1 MANSTFPA
9 KPKRVRR
16 DRKDEILEKATALFG
31 EYGFQGAT
39 LARIAEATGLTEPGV
54 LHYFPSKV
62 HLLQGVLEYHDRK
75 EVERYSGILQKEK
88 KSVSEILKLHEGV
101 LIEDQ
106 KTPGLIQLFVVLVGE
121 SVRSDHPSHDFFVER
136 YRRVREMYV
145 EQFLRMN
152 QPRFRRDVNPEELTT
167 LILAVV
173 DGLQIQWLLDPQKVD
188 VQAAF
193 ELFSKMVAGY
203 MSE

>member
-1 MANSTFPA
+1 MANSTSPA

-88 KSVSEILKLHEGV
+88 KSVFEILKLHQGV
-101 LIEDQ
+101 LIEEQ

-152 QPRFRRDVNPEELTT
+152 QPRFRRDVEPEKLAT

-173 DGLQIQWLLDPQKVD
+173 DGLQIQWLLNPQKVN
-188 VQAAF
+188 VQSAF

-203 MSE
+203 MET

>member
-1 MANSTFPA
+1 MAKSTSPA

>member
-1 MANSTFPA
+1 MAKSISPA

-75 EVERYSGILQKEK
+75 EVERYSGMLQKEK
-88 KSVSEILKLHEGV
+88 KSVFEILKLHEGV
-101 LIEDQ
+101 LIEEQ
-106 KTPGLIQLFVVLVGE
+106 KTPGLIQLFVVLVGKASE
-121 SVRSDHPSHDFFVER
+121 ATTPLMIFLWSV
-136 YRRVREMYV
+136 
-145 EQFLRMN
+145 
-152 QPRFRRDVNPEELTT
+152 T
-167 LILAVV
+167 
-173 DGLQIQWLLDPQKVD
+173 
-188 VQAAF
+188 AACARCMWSSF
-193 ELFSKMVAGY
+193 CA
-203 MSE
+203 

>member
-1 MANSTFPA
+1 MAKSTSPA

-75 EVERYSGILQKEK
+75 EVERYSGMLQKEK
-88 KSVSEILKLHEGV
+88 KSVFEILKLHEGV
-101 LIEDQ
+101 LIEEQ

>member
-1 MANSTFPA
+1 MANSTSPA

-75 EVERYSGILQKEK
+75 EVERYSGMLQKEK
-88 KSVSEILKLHEGV
+88 KSVFEILKLHEGV
-101 LIEDQ
+101 LIEEQ

-152 QPRFRRDVNPEELTT
+152 QPRFRRDVEPEKLAT

-188 VQAAF
+188 VPAAF

-203 MSE
+203 TNE

>member
-1 MANSTFPA
+1 MAKSISPA

-75 EVERYSGILQKEK
+75 EVERYSGMLQKEK
-88 KSVSEILKLHEGV
+88 KSVFEILKLHEGV
-101 LIEDQ
+101 LIEEQ